1 MIPLNIYIDFKSNL
15 ENFADY
21 QLIKREW
28 IPMMKI
34 IEKTEHLLKLKNGLS
49 LSGLLFPTVWV
60 TGFSGIPL
68 LMIFITMSSSGVE
81 RLSCTKIEPKIV
93 SCEMSTSSF
102 MGLVKGELESIQQVK
117 EARVDKIE
125 TTDSD
130 GNSTFKQN
138 VFLATN
144 QGDVYLPYQT
154 VKDAELFNKYIQTSV
169 SKLVIEKDN
178 RLANFGSILF
188 QGSFVV
194 IGFAAIYFVFHNLFS
209 VETYI
214 FDKNAS
220 ILTIKKRGIR
230 VNEVTEKSLSEIS
243 EVELKTVH
251 VHKTEHMDS
260 YTWYDVHLL
269 MNVGDSLCLSGGL
282 NRDTK

>member
-1 MIPLNIYIDFKSNL
+1 
-15 ENFADY
+15 
-21 QLIKREW
+21 
-28 IPMMKI
+28 
-34 IEKTEHLLKLKNGLS
+34 
-49 LSGLLFPTVWV
+49 
-60 TGFSGIPL
+60 
-68 LMIFITMSSSGVE
+68 
-81 RLSCTKIEPKIV
+81 
-93 SCEMSTSSF
+93 

-282 NRDTK
+282 NREEQQKMADLICSYLDKRSH